1 MSGMIDVS
9 LYPLSQPGSMSH
21 VDLMCISG
29 STSMVLNPYV
39 NDPKASIRALS
50 INYRGSSGRL
60 KVQFPS
66 TWEGEVISHLNKDRV
81 RHNWDGL
88 HVKNDNS
95 RFAAIK
101 GNGPGKLNIFGHSV
115 NVELVGERMPSLP
128 RETEVKEEGERV
140 PALAKEMEVKE
151 EGERVPVVHGMP
163 GLRREVDVQE
173 QGGSMPDSPKEAEW
187 QEAEGDDDD
196 WTIVGDEDG
205 AQEVTKRPPPTYEDA
220 MKD

>member
-1 MSGMIDVS
+1 
-9 LYPLSQPGSMSH
+9 
-21 VDLMCISG
+21 
-29 STSMVLNPYV
+29 MVLNPYV

-66 TWEGEVISHLNKDRV
+66 TWEGEAISHLNKDRV
-81 RHNWDGL
+81 RHNWEGL

-115 NVELVGERMPSLP
+115 NVELVGECMPSLR
-128 RETEVKEEGERV
+128 RETEVK
-140 PALAKEMEVKE
+140 

-173 QGGSMPDSPKEAEW
+173 QGGSMPDSPKEEGW

-205 AQEVTKRPPPTYEDA
+205 AQEVMKRPPPTYEDA